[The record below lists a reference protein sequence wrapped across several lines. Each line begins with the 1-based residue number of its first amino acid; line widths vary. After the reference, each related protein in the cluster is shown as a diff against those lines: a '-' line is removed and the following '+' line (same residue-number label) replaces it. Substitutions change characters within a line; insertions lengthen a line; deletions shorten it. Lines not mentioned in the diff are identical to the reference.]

1 MLVNRDPLRVLGIDP
16 GLTRMGVGVV
26 EESAGQLWALDSG
39 TIKTSP
45 REETAD
51 RLKVLF
57 LALTELLRHWQPQAV
72 ATERLFFKLNAQTAV
87 PAMQASGVALL
98 AAAMGGVQVHEYTP
112 AEVKQAVVGY
122 GDASK
127 NQIRFMVER
136 ILGPEAVPDSPDA
149 ADGLAVAIT
158 HLSSRRMASLQV
170 VR

>member
-1 MLVNRDPLRVLGIDP
+1 MKVNREPLRVLGIDP

-26 EESAGQLWALDSG
+26 EECAGQLWALDSG
-39 TIKTSP
+39 TLKSSP
-45 REETAD
+45 REETAE

-57 LALTELLRHWQPQAV
+57 EALRELLDHWQPHAV

-98 AAAMGGVQVHEYTP
+98 AAALAGVQVHEYTP

-122 GDASK
+122 GDATK

-158 HLSSRRMASLQV
+158 HLSARRLAHLEV

>member
-1 MLVNRDPLRVLGIDP
+1 MKVNREPLRVMGIDP
-16 GLTRMGVGVV
+16 GLTRMGVGVI
-26 EESAGQLWALDSG
+26 EECGGRLWALDSG
-39 TIKTSP
+39 TLKTSP

-57 LALTELLRHWQPQAV
+57 ESLSDLLREWQPQAV

-98 AAAMGGVQVHEYTP
+98 SAALAGVQVYEYTP

-158 HLSSRRMASLQV
+158 HLSSRRMAGLQV